1 MSSPRDHNFSP
12 ESDRLFLEMLYDNYN
27 GLMFNQARRYFQ
39 NQADIEDV
47 VQQSFIKLFK
57 YLPTIRKLNRNTL
70 AAYIVNAIRSCSMD
84 IYRQRKVEKETN
96 FSDFFEGFEETVV
109 DDFDLECLIE
119 KSLSVKQ
126 LTNVILQLPEQDQ
139 FVLDAKYLQCWSD
152 SEIAEVLGIKANT
165 VRTRLFRAKKRVLLI
180 LCRGKN
186 EDHQDR

>member
-70 AAYIVNAIRSCSMD
+70 AAYIVNVIRSCSMD

-152 SEIAEVLGIKANT
+152 SEIDEVLGIKANT